1 MKVACKK
8 IGWIFCSNLKNDG
21 DPMSDFF
28 CTLHKVVKRDESSDD
43 LILTIDTDV
52 GPGGVG
58 GGVFEQRLRQGQSD
72 EVDSRTRAIVMAFK
86 ADFFFSPLEK

>member
-1 MKVACKK
+1 
-8 IGWIFCSNLKNDG
+8 
-21 DPMSDFF
+21 MSDFF

-86 ADFFFSPLEK
+86 ADLFFVTIEFNMILYGLITK